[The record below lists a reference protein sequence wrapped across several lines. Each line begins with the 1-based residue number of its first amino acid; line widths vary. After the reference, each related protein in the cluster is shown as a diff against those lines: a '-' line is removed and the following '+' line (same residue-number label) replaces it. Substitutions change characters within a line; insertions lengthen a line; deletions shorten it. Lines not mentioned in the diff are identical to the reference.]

1 MNDWKTIYVGN
12 LLPSVELRRLI
23 LEEQNIPAVILNQR
37 DSSYHFGTIE
47 LKVRTEDSE
56 RASQLIA
63 DSQE

>member
-1 MNDWKTIYVGN
+1 MDDWKTIYVGN